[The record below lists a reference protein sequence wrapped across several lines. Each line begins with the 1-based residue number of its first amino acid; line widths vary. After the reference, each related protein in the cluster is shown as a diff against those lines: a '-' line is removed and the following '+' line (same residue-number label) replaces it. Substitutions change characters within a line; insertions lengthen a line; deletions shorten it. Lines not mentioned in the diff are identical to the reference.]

1 VGHLSAPVE
10 IGASGG
16 RAMTAAIDGPRK
28 RIARRFGRAQGGA
41 TSIEFAM
48 VAAPFL
54 YLLMAIFETG
64 LMLFA
69 EYIIENGVAKAA
81 RQIRTGQVQTQ
92 GMSASQF
99 KTLVC
104 GNLAAF
110 LDCDANLN
118 VDVRSFTKFADVDL
132 PAPLNE
138 DGTLSE
144 SVTSSAS
151 FDPGDAMEVVVVRP
165 YYAWK
170 LFTPGITH
178 LANMAGDKRLL
189 TAGAAFRNEPFSE

>member
-1 VGHLSAPVE
+1 M
-10 IGASGG
+10 SGFFN
-16 RAMTAAIDGPRK
+16 RPQGPIVK
-28 RIARRFGRAQGGA
+28 RFRRSQDGA
-41 TSIEFAM
+41 TAIEFAM

-92 GMSASQF
+92 GMSAGQF

-118 VDVRSFTKFADVDL
+118 VDVRSFTKFADVSL
-132 PAPLNE
+132 PAPLND
-138 DGTLSE
+138 DGTMSE
-144 SVTSSAS
+144 SVTTSAS
-151 FDPGDAMEVVVVRP
+151 FDPGDAMEVVVVRT
-165 YYAWK
+165 YYGWK
-170 LFTPGITH
+170 LFTPGISH
-178 LANMAGDKRLL
+178 LSNMAGDKRLL
-189 TAGAAFRNEPFSE
+189 TAGAAFRNEPYTE